1 MKTLI
6 LGFFLGMAFTI
17 IASLAAEDQYKI
29 HIESYQMGMKHALR
43 LDPVSWELEETC
55 LNLWMKKQ

>member
-1 MKTLI
+1 MNFFYGALAGALLI
-6 LGFFLGMAFTI
+6 YVLEPI
-17 IASLAAEDQYKI
+17 QPDQYKV

>member
-1 MKTLI
+1 MK
-6 LGFFLGMAFTI
+6 FVLGMVAGALLIYAIEPFQ
-17 IASLAAEDQYKI
+17 ADEYKV

-43 LDPVSWELEETC
+43 LDPVTWELEETC